1 MPPTRTCNSI
11 VRMLAAN
18 ARLPRPVLLPPP
30 LSRRGLLRPPAEL
43 LGRRLPLPQQL
54 LLALQE
60 HRQAALLHCI
70 YPAAQILRAQ

>member
-1 MPPTRTCNSI
+1 M
-11 VRMLAAN
+11 
-18 ARLPRPVLLPPP
+18 LLPQP

-70 YPAAQILRAQ
+70 YPAAQMLRAQ